1 MTFAELRRRF
11 FPQPKPE
18 APPANVVD
26 MEAERRRLANK
37 RWLAKYARPMPP
49 KDPPEA
55 A

>member
-1 MTFAELRRRF
+1 MSLTFESFKRLFRK
-11 FPQPKPE
+11 PEPE

-26 MEAERRRLANK
+26 MEAERSK